1 MENPKLKAINHHNKT
16 ALNEDVDNQDISSII
31 NKSTCAIQYY
41 KLEECLVEN
50 NRNWTKCQEFVQ
62 LLKQCSTNK

>member
-1 MENPKLKAINHHNKT
+1 MESPKLKVKNHHDKT
-16 ALNEDVDNQDISSII
+16 TISEEDSQDITSII
-31 NKSTCAIQYY
+31 NKSSCATEYY
-41 KLEECLVEN
+41 KLEECLAEN